1 MIFSDIQVEQ
11 LLKGLHPSRV
21 KFTQGQAYLE
31 QHDVRAHLNRIFGF
45 GNWDQKLT
53 RLGCVFEAP
62 TVILD
67 KETKRPKPNRWD
79 ACYYAS
85 IELTVRGVLEDGG
98 WIAACSYEDGATGD
112 AQNQTR
118 AEAHDLALK
127 SAISTALKRA
137 ATSLGDQFGL
147 SLYAS
152 GSLKPLVRG
161 VIGWEPPKPDD
172 EPATDGEQTE
182 IEVGSDARKGES

>member
-1 MIFSDIQVEQ
+1 VIFSNLQVEQ
-11 LLKGLHPSRV
+11 LLKGVHPTRV
-21 KFTQGQAYLE
+21 KSTQGQSYLE
-31 QHDVRAHLNRIFGF
+31 QHDVRAHMNRVFGF

-53 RLGCVFEAP
+53 RLDCIFEMP
-62 TVILD
+62 TVII
-67 KETKRPKPNRWD
+67 PKGREEPLPNRWD
-79 ACYYAS
+79 VCWSAS
-85 IELTVRGVLEDGG
+85 VELTVRGITGYG
-98 WIAACSYEDGATGD
+98 KCTYEDGATGD

-118 AEAHDLALK
+118 GEAHDLALK

-161 VIGWEPPKPDD
+161 VIGWEPPKPA
-172 EPATDGEQTE
+172 EPEAEPEPEQME
-182 IEVGSDARKGES
+182 MGA